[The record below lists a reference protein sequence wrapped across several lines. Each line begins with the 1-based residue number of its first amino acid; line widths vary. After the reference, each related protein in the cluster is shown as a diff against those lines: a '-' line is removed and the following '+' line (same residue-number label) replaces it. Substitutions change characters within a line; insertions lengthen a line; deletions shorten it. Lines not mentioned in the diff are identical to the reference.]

1 MSKNFIRFLF
11 TLLIT
16 IILVVIFL
24 TYYGIETNRFDNLII
39 KKTNAVNKN
48 VKLDFNKT
56 RIYLNPKELNL
67 VVKLK
72 NPKIVI
78 KKNKIDLSKLNLFLS
93 LKSLYSSDSLLNK
106 VVIAFKE
113 NDIQDITK
121 ITNIF
126 LPKIINNQLN
136 KIFAKGILEGEFY
149 IPFQTNGDLAKDY
162 GFQGKILNASINLMN
177 GFVINNLT
185 AEVNYRDSDKNGG
198 LNFFIK
204 EGSLLDIKLND
215 STINLKR
222 KDKKIKAQSIINTK
236 GKINFLTINKLTNL
250 IKSDISNFK
259 DINGNID
266 IQTNIDFDLS
276 NKFKLENLLYS
287 SEGNLTNFVI
297 KTNESNHIKKYLPKY
312 DSKLIFKDT
321 KIKFFKFQSKQ
332 TLDLNGLV
340 KINEE
345 FDEFQIKQVYL
356 YNKKTFNVDGK
367 FSLNSSKINIPNIN
381 YIKDIGENADL
392 NFNLN
397 FILNKYFNIENIQFL
412 SDKTKISLSN
422 VKLNKIF
429 QINDIS
435 ELEVKTF
442 LKDIKNNDF
451 VIKKSKDVN
460 FFGDVFDAEP
470 ILKTLFNENNKNIFS
485 KSFSSKLKVNLKKVL
500 TGTEDSISD
509 FAMVASINE
518 GTYDKL
524 ILKGNFSKN
533 EIIEMSIYKINE
545 NEKTLHIVS
554 DRAKPFI
561 KNFKFIKGFEGG
573 KIQYESIIGKEISNS
588 NLVITDFKVSEVPS
602 LAKLLTLASFRGI
615 ADTLSGEGIRF
626 ESFEMKSNSKGNL
639 LNIEEALAVG
649 PAISILIDGY
659 IDKGNIVSL
668 RGTLVPATKLNS
680 IIASI
685 PVVGGILVGKK
696 TGEGVVGVSF
706 KMKGPPKNIKTT
718 VNPIKT
724 LTPRFIVRALEHI
737 KKRGKDKKNSKAK

>member
-724 LTPRFIVRALEHI
+724 LTPRFITRTLE
-737 KKRGKDKKNSKAK
+737 KLKN

>member
-724 LTPRFIVRALEHI
+724 LTPRFITRTIEKI
-737 KKRGKDKKNSKAK
+737 KKN

>member
-321 KIKFFKFQSKQ
+321 KIKFFKFH
-332 TLDLNGLV
+332 
-340 KINEE
+340 
-345 FDEFQIKQVYL
+345 
-356 YNKKTFNVDGK
+356 
-367 FSLNSSKINIPNIN
+367 NI
-381 YIKDIGENADL
+381 
-392 NFNLN
+392 
-397 FILNKYFNIENIQFL
+397 
-412 SDKTKISLSN
+412 
-422 VKLNKIF
+422 
-429 QINDIS
+429 
-435 ELEVKTF
+435 
-442 LKDIKNNDF
+442 
-451 VIKKSKDVN
+451 
-460 FFGDVFDAEP
+460 
-470 ILKTLFNENNKNIFS
+470 
-485 KSFSSKLKVNLKKVL
+485 
-500 TGTEDSISD
+500 
-509 FAMVASINE
+509 
-518 GTYDKL
+518 
-524 ILKGNFSKN
+524 
-533 EIIEMSIYKINE
+533 
-545 NEKTLHIVS
+545 
-554 DRAKPFI
+554 
-561 KNFKFIKGFEGG
+561 
-573 KIQYESIIGKEISNS
+573 
-588 NLVITDFKVSEVPS
+588 
-602 LAKLLTLASFRGI
+602 
-615 ADTLSGEGIRF
+615 
-626 ESFEMKSNSKGNL
+626 
-639 LNIEEALAVG
+639 
-649 PAISILIDGY
+649 
-659 IDKGNIVSL
+659 
-668 RGTLVPATKLNS
+668 
-680 IIASI
+680 
-685 PVVGGILVGKK
+685 
-696 TGEGVVGVSF
+696 
-706 KMKGPPKNIKTT
+706 
-718 VNPIKT
+718 
-724 LTPRFIVRALEHI
+724 
-737 KKRGKDKKNSKAK
+737 